1 MAAPSESGAWSNA
14 VEVSTEQIAQQSAIA
29 KAIKVL
35 RMTRIGVLAYTSVI
49 QSSILSVQSFA
60 TGLDSISL
68 HFHMCTHLLSIA
80 CA

>member
-49 QSSILSVQSFA
+49 PVFYFI
-60 TGLDSISL
+60 
-68 HFHMCTHLLSIA
+68 
-80 CA
+80 CAVFCYRL